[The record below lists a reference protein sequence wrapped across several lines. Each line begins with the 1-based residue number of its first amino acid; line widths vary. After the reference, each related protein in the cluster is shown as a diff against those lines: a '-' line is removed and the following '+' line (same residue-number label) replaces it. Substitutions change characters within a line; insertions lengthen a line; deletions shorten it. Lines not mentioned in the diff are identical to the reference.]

1 MTKDKMVGWHQRL
14 NGQESEQA
22 LGDGEGLGSL
32 ARFSPWGRK
41 ELDTTEQLNNNRA
54 RTSDRFYVGVS
65 FEIDLKNQEKIDSF

>member
-32 ARFSPWGRK
+32 ARCSPWGRK
-41 ELDTTEQLNNNRA
+41 ELDTTEQLNNKLPPEPRVQVWHLCPSGA
-54 RTSDRFYVGVS
+54 H
-65 FEIDLKNQEKIDSF
+65 LPP